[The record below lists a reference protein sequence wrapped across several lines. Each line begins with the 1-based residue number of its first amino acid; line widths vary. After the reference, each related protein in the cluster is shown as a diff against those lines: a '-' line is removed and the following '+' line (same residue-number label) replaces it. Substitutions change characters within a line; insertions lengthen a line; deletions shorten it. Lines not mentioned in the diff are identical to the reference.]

1 MGIQKILIVGSGL
14 MGSGIAQVCAQAGLD
29 VLLSDVSHEALEKAL
44 KNIEWSVGKLVDKG
58 NTVVVWEQNNGT
70 TDQIFMSEYRNGSWT
85 CIPVPSVST
94 AW

>member
-44 KNIEWSVGKLVDKG
+44 KNIEWSVGKLIDKG
-58 NTVVVWEQNNGT
+58 ILGETRSTVLRRISAIQ
-70 TDQIFMSEYRNGSWT
+70 DL
-85 CIPVPSVST
+85 
-94 AW
+94 